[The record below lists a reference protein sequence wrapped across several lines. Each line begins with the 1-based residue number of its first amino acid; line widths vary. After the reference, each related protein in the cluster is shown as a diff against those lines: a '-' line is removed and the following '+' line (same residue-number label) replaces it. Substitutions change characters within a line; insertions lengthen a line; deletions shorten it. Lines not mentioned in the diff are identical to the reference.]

1 MARKKSTSAPAEI
14 DLSLTPE
21 RATRLYQ
28 FLSLLESGPKT
39 RPQLEKK
46 LKIGLRT
53 FYRDLEVLRAMDIDV
68 ATQNKKHVLNDR
80 DWKSKLRV
88 PDPCLSFAEAEALAS
103 GKSAANKKIAAM
115 VADLTR

>member
-14 DLSLTPE
+14 DLTLTPE
-21 RATRLYQ
+21 RATRLYK

-39 RPQLEKK
+39 RPQVEKK
-46 LKIGLRT
+46 LKVSLRT
-53 FYRDLEVLRAMDIDV
+53 FYRDLEVLRALDIDV
-68 ATQNKKHVLNDR
+68 GYQDKKHVLNDR

-103 GKSAANKKIAAM
+103 GKSAANKKIAEM
-115 VADLTR
+115 VGKLTK